1 MASITPI
8 LKGEGGITDI
18 GIVLTAWRL
27 VYSSKLAPDEGQH
40 LQSDNQLIHLNH

>member
-1 MASITPI
+1 MYIPFYFTTNPF
-8 LKGEGGITDI
+8 TDI
-18 GIVLTAWRL
+18 GIVLTAWRR